1 MKKKLPWKWI
11 GTRWLEFRYGHTVY
25 LVFAMS
31 FTQFILIFV
40 NLGLEKIG
48 VTMSIVTFTGIFLA
62 AYIPVATFVGYLHR
76 ERQLEIDMIRQWEQN
91 PQFMKLMRDIEELKG
106 QVAEIKNSLVEMAA
120 GRPKRQPS
128 HKS

>member
-31 FTQFILIFV
+31 FTQFILIFF

-48 VTMSIVTFTGIFLA
+48 VSISIATFTAAFLA
-62 AYIPVATFVGYLHR
+62 AYIPLATLVGYLHR
-76 ERQLEIDMIRQWEQN
+76 ERQLEIDMVRQWEQN
-91 PQFMKLMRDIEELKG
+91 PQFIKLMHDIEDIKKDITELK
-106 QVAEIKNSLVEMAA
+106 N
-120 GRPKRQPS
+120 RR
-128 HKS
+128 